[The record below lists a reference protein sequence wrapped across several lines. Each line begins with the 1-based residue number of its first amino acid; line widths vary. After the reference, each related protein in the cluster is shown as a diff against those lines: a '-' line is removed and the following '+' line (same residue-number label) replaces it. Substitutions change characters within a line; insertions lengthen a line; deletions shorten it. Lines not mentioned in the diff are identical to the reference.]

1 MRSTCTA
8 GTTLFK
14 VTPQLHSTKPEL
26 RFSVGSK
33 AAHGVLEICHGENLW
48 QFCRLKIRLNA
59 FRRSMLP
66 QKQFIIIT
74 RTICKICSKLTRKT
88 SDQY

>member
-26 RFSVGSK
+26 RFSAGSK

-59 FRRSMLP
+59 FRRS
-66 QKQFIIIT
+66 IY
-74 RTICKICSKLTRKT
+74 RKNN
-88 SDQY
+88 SSSSLEQYVKSVQS

>member
-26 RFSVGSK
+26 RFSAGSK
-33 AAHGVLEICHGENLW
+33 LLMVCWRFAMVRISGNFVG
-48 QFCRLKIRLNA
+48 
-59 FRRSMLP
+59 
-66 QKQFIIIT
+66 
-74 RTICKICSKLTRKT
+74 
-88 SDQY
+88 